1 MEILLNHQKREII
14 SPSSIRQLLND
25 HIGDKQNGIAVA
37 VNESVVPKSSWNSHM
52 IQANDSILI
61 IKATQGG

>member
-14 SPSSIRQLLND
+14 SPSSIRQLLD
-25 HIGDKQNGIAVA
+25 DLLGEKQKGIAVA
-37 VNESVVPKSSWNSHM
+37 VNDSVVPKSSWGSRM
-52 IQANDSILI
+52 IQPNDSILI